1 MGKNAQADDALRAA
15 VNDEPPASIAQL
27 PTDAQR
33 QLAKVLEDS
42 RLQQQA
48 RLQKSLKDALNH
60 LPRLLRGPVRRVL
73 FPKGDI

>member
-1 MGKNAQADDALRAA
+1 MGNNAQADDALRAA
-15 VNDEPPASIAQL
+15 VNDEPPVSIAQL
-27 PTDAQR
+27 PTQAQR
-33 QLAKVLEDS
+33 QLATILDNS
-42 RLQQQA
+42 RQQQQA